1 MQLAFDHVLAP
12 LKSELGFGKLLII
25 NILAKYNSLQT
36 FVSFSGGQ
44 RNNISAFTGLF
55 PTP

>member
-1 MQLAFDHVLAP
+1 MRFAFDHVCTP

-25 NILAKYNSLQT
+25 NILTKYNSLQT
-36 FVSFSGGQ
+36 FVSFSDGQ